1 MISLSK
7 GWLAYLDLR
16 LGPSLEARDF
26 DPTNPGY
33 AFPRWKISR

>member
-1 MISLSK
+1 MISLSE

-16 LGPSLEARDF
+16 LDASLEARDF

-33 AFPRWKISR
+33 AF